1 MMTMITLILAK
12 SDYIYTANSVY
23 INLDESDTNF
33 ADRVKVISYFKTILL
48 LNEEILDFSID
59 GIYVDVEE
67 YDGGYYLSFNNELLN
82 ISVIDRV
89 IVDYEYR

>member
-1 MMTMITLILAK
+1 MITLILAK